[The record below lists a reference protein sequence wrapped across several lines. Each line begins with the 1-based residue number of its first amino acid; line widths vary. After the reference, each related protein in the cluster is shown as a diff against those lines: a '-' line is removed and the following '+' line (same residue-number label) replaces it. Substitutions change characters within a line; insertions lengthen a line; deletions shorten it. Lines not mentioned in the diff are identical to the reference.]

1 MRRAH
6 SVFLLLSCETLMPVC
21 VTKALRISTPVMT
34 PTPPFPFLGL
44 KWFLIRG
51 EITPAREVSVL
62 MKAEVVGR
70 SVKEPAL
77 ELESL
82 ATAKLFRDIPRW
94 C

>member
-1 MRRAH
+1 
-6 SVFLLLSCETLMPVC
+6 
-21 VTKALRISTPVMT
+21 
-34 PTPPFPFLGL
+34 
-44 KWFLIRG
+44 
-51 EITPAREVSVL
+51 